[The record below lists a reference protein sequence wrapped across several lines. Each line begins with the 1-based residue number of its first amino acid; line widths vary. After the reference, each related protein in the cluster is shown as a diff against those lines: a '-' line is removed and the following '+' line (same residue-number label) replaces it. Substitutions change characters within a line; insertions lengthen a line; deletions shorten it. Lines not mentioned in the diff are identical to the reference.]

1 MNNIGGM
8 LKKRITEGGLTVK
21 EVSDSVGVSAT
32 MINLLY
38 RNKTTLSVKLA
49 AKIGKEFGKE
59 FGLALINI
67 QAQERL
73 ERDVKLYNKLT
84 KGGN

>member
-38 RNKTTLSVKLA
+38 RNKTTLSVNLA
-49 AKIGKEFGKE
+49 AK
-59 FGLALINI
+59 N
-67 QAQERL
+67 R
-73 ERDVKLYNKLT
+73 
-84 KGGN
+84 